1 MVVGAVAVAAWGR
14 PRATA
19 DIDVTVLA
27 DEAGLERIADAAV
40 SLGLQLDHQW
50 LEWNPLLRGTQIR
63 LVGAGVMVDVM
74 GPRDGHDVSAIE
86 RRRGLAIEGHRLVA
100 PAISRMSSV
109 SWRPSARCWTRPT
122 WPSGL
127 IGWALP
133 TNWLTCFTRSVDRD
147 RLAVLFGTGQW

>member
-1 MVVGAVAVAAWGR
+1 MVVGAVAVTAWGR

-27 DEAGLERIADAAV
+27 DEAGIERIADAAV

-74 GPRDGHDVSAIE
+74 GPRDG
-86 RRRGLAIEGHRLVA
+86 
-100 PAISRMSSV
+100 
-109 SWRPSARCWTRPT
+109 
-122 WPSGL
+122 
-127 IGWALP
+127 
-133 TNWLTCFTRSVDRD
+133 
-147 RLAVLFGTGQW
+147 